1 MTDEKS
7 LLLILERSLDKR
19 KCGSS
24 VARSA
29 TFPVKAQIQIF
40 TWTTQFLKVG
50 NLLNFLNI
58 VRAKQNSFVDWTQLW
73 LASLQFQNVVI

>member
-1 MTDEKS
+1 MTDKKS
-7 LLLILERSLDKR
+7 PLLILERSLTR
-19 KCGSS
+19 ENVG
-24 VARSA
+24 
-29 TFPVKAQIQIF
+29 PVLLDLQLSQKKAQIQIF